1 MSDIDLKPPP
11 TMTIERDNTVKLSIR
26 VWPAISALVLT
37 ISGGVIGA
45 FMHHDRLLMRL
56 ITQQENTN
64 ARLDKVERQLDAGR

>member
-1 MSDIDLKPPP
+1 MSNIDLKPPQ

-26 VWPAISALVLT
+26 DWTAIIALVLT

-64 ARLDKVERQLDAGR
+64 ARLDKIERQLDAGR

>member
-1 MSDIDLKPPP
+1 
-11 TMTIERDNTVKLSIR
+11 MTIERDNTVKLSVR
-26 VWPAISALVLT
+26 DWTAIIAVVLT

-64 ARLDKVERQLDAGR
+64 ARLDKIERQLDAVR

>member
-1 MSDIDLKPPP
+1 
-11 TMTIERDNTVKLSIR
+11 MTIERDNTVKLSIR
-26 VWPAISALVLT
+26 DWTAIIALVLT

-64 ARLDKVERQLDAGR
+64 ARLDKIERQLDAGR

>member
-1 MSDIDLKPPP
+1 
-11 TMTIERDNTVKLSIR
+11 MTIERDNTVKLSIR
-26 VWPAISALVLT
+26 DWTAIIAVVLT

-64 ARLDKVERQLDAGR
+64 ARLDKIERQLDAVR

>member
-1 MSDIDLKPPP
+1 
-11 TMTIERDNTVKLSIR
+11 MTIERDNTVKLSIR
-26 VWPAISALVLT
+26 DWTAIIAVVLT

-64 ARLDKVERQLDAGR
+64 ARLDKIERQLDAGR

>member
-1 MSDIDLKPPP
+1 
-11 TMTIERDNTVKLSIR
+11 MTIERDNTVKLSIR
-26 VWPAISALVLT
+26 DWTAIIALVLT

-64 ARLDKVERQLDAGR
+64 DRLDKIERQLDAGR

>member
-1 MSDIDLKPPP
+1 MSNIDLKPP

-26 VWPAISALVLT
+26 DWTAIIAVVLT

-64 ARLDKVERQLDAGR
+64 ARLDKIERQLDAGR